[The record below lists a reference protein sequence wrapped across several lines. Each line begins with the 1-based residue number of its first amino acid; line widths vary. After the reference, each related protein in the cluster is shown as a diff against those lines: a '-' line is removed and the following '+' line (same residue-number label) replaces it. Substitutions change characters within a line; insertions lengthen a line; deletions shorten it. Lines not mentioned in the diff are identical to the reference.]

1 MAYVRKHGRTLDVV
15 AACPYLKLVMNV
27 NTEASSRIIIF
38 SFVFVS

>member
-1 MAYVRKHGRTLDVV
+1 MAYVRKHGRMDVV